1 LIDIE
6 PREGLRQSSAEFS
19 RSRWLARQRQIH
31 HELGSFMALFTRRKQ
46 GVAANIEDEV
56 PPIARRAATIGEL
69 LRETRQQYGT
79 SIEQVGAT
87 LRIRPAFLQAIEDD
101 RHDRLPGP
109 VYALGFVRTYADYL
123 GLDGEA
129 IAQRFKSEAA
139 GLETKPDLSFP
150 MPLPERSMPGGA
162 LLLVALIVAACAY
175 AVWYYRAA
183 GERARIERVAEVPSQ
198 LVPLPP
204 AAAPAS
210 DVAPAETEA
219 GSPQPSVGAAA
230 APSAKPPA
238 GASSAGSPPI
248 SSPAASSPAANSPA
262 ASSSTEPSPG
272 GQAAPPTP
280 STTPSGTATEP
291 LGARPGNPPAT
302 GGTVATL
309 SPSTIAPAAPA
320 PPPQLEPARLP
331 AIPPPPAAAPP
342 LDAPRV
348 FGVTNGPVRIVIKA
362 SADSWVQV
370 READQTVISM
380 RVLKQGEIYRVPDR
394 PGLSLRTGNAGG
406 LEIAVDGRPV
416 PPVGPVGKTRNVALD
431 PDRLVAG
438 SAALE

>member
-1 LIDIE
+1 
-6 PREGLRQSSAEFS
+6 
-19 RSRWLARQRQIH
+19 
-31 HELGSFMALFTRRKQ
+31 MALFTRRKHS
-46 GVAANIEDEV
+46 GRIAADPQV
-56 PPIARRAATIGEL
+56 DAPPITRRAATIGEL

-79 SIEQVGAT
+79 TVEQVGAT

-183 GERARIERVAEVPSQ
+183 GDRVRTERVAEVPSQ

-204 AAAPAS
+204 PVGAPGPNTAS
-210 DVAPAETEA
+210 PGSASTS
-219 GSPQPSVGAAA
+219 SPQPPSAAA
-230 APSAKPPA
+230 APPSASPPA
-238 GASSAGSPPI
+238 EPSAAGQTSLAAPSITAPPIPAPPVTAPGPSAGSVEGAGARPTG
-248 SSPAASSPAANSPA
+248 SPAA
-262 ASSSTEPSPG
+262 G
-272 GQAAPPTP
+272 G
-280 STTPSGTATEP
+280 S
-291 LGARPGNPPAT
+291 
-302 GGTVATL
+302 VATV
-309 SPSTIAPAAPA
+309 SPSTIAPVVPA
-320 PPPQLEPARLP
+320 PLQAEPARLP
-331 AIPPPPAAAPP
+331 AIPEPPVAAPP
-342 LDAPRV
+342 LDTPRV
-348 FGVTNGPVRIVIKA
+348 YGVTNGPARIVIKA

-394 PGLSLRTGNAGG
+394 PGLTLRTGNAGG
-406 LEIAVDGRPV
+406 LDIAVDGRSV

-431 PDRLVAG
+431 PERLVAG
-438 SAALE
+438 SATLE